1 MGPSTAQ
8 RGGSWHRSGVAAIA
22 AQATQAAGSLLLQVV
37 GARQLGLT
45 GLGEFGVLY
54 GVMVLATAIAS
65 GFVGDSMTVLDR
77 HTSAVRAALQNWL
90 LLIAGLCAAACFLAT
105 WLTEF
110 VDFHAAVAFG
120 GATFCFLIEDA
131 LRRLLMATLKF
142 WRIVA
147 LDLTSLLTMVAILVL
162 APTVTLAWLFLALMI
177 GQVAAIAI
185 GICLLP
191 QRERWLASPFPA
203 DYAAVARYG
212 IWRALQQAVRPSL
225 LALTRVTVVAALG
238 LAAAG
243 ELEAARI
250 YTAPAMLAVFGLS
263 GFLFANF
270 AVDREQPMRT
280 ALRAADRGVLVLV
293 VVILLFGVGAVLIIP
308 LLGPLLTGGEYDI
321 SVLTVT
327 GWLVYTLSVATVT
340 PYGALAA
347 VRGLQAAVLVVRIAD
362 SVFSLA
368 LAAALVYLVRSI
380 EWVPIGLAVGS
391 VAGGVAIRQYVLR
404 RMVDSSG

>member
-1 MGPSTAQ
+1 M
-8 RGGSWHRSGVAAIA
+8 
-22 AQATQAAGSLLLQVV
+22 
-37 GARQLGLT
+37 
-45 GLGEFGVLY
+45 
-54 GVMVLATAIAS
+54 
-65 GFVGDSMTVLDR
+65 
-77 HTSAVRAALQNWL
+77 
-90 LLIAGLCAAACFLAT
+90 
-105 WLTEF
+105 
-110 VDFHAAVAFG
+110 
-120 GATFCFLIEDA
+120 
-131 LRRLLMATLKF
+131 
-142 WRIVA
+142 
-147 LDLTSLLTMVAILVL
+147 
-162 APTVTLAWLFLALMI
+162 
-177 GQVAAIAI
+177 
-185 GICLLP
+185 
-191 QRERWLASPFPA
+191 
-203 DYAAVARYG
+203 ARYG

-263 GFLFANF
+263 GFLFASF

-293 VVILLFGVGAVLIIP
+293 VVILFFGVGAVLIIP

-362 SVFSLA
+362 SLFSLA